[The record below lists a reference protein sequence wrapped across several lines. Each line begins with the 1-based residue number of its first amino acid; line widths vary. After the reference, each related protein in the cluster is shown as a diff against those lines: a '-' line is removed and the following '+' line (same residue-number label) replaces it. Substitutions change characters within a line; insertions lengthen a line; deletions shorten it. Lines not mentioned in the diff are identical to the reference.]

1 MQVYA
6 NSNWASLKKILFF
19 FIILLIAFLPI
30 SSFLFFLKNDAFAGY
45 FPPKFFMSES
55 IHAGHL
61 PLWNPYIN
69 FGFPQYG
76 DMSGG
81 FWSPITWIIA
91 STAGYNAYTLTLEVL
106 FYILL
111 GGIGMYKLTGFWNMD
126 KRVREIAGVA
136 FMCSGYIIGHLQH
149 FNWIS
154 GAAFLPWCLWSYL
167 SLLKQFSKNNFVLTV
182 LLFYFL
188 VSSAHP
194 GIIISA
200 IYFFS
205 AVLVFYI
212 INKKENINRT
222 QQIKQLFLMHAGL
235 LLLFVLLCA
244 GMIAGY
250 LDILPF
256 FVRGEKISVTASL
269 GNPTS
274 FPSWISALL
283 PLATVKN
290 DNLYQTDISM
300 RNNYFSLVLLLFFLQ
315 ACFSKKNSWQ
325 KFLLIA
331 GFLFAALSAGGI
343 FKTFAYKFIPLIGY
357 VRLNGEFGIFTLLCF
372 IIVAAI
378 QLNKFIQYKES
389 FSVLI
394 QSIYYTIL
402 FILIVCIFY
411 GVYFAVNGKDSFVF
425 ILNSIA
431 LQHTLPDKLK
441 TLLDAVSFNDTLW
454 IQGSIQ
460 LIIWLGIKH
469 SLKIHNFNLLRSLVV
484 ADLIIASLL
493 NIPFTGVGKTS
504 VASIQNLLSQSPK
517 GIPVPILQPIN
528 KIDTLQVNVK
538 EIIGDW
544 SMYNKQIGVK
554 EEVAYPIIL
563 KNMHAYFETNESN
576 PRRNFL
582 NYPFIFVEGSQNS
595 DQVVIQSFSPDKI
608 ALRVLASNAS
618 NLILQQ
624 NYYPHWYFKNG
635 EHTGLV
641 DSAGINFM
649 KAPLNQGENNIE
661 FNFEPTLVKR
671 AMLLSAIL
679 FITLCLLLVLPLPFN
694 QIKIIPDHTG
704 TC

>member
-81 FWSPITWIIA
+81 FWNPITWIIA
-91 STAGYNAYTLTLEVL
+91 STVGYNAYTLTLEVL

-111 GGIGMYKLTGFWNMD
+111 GGIGMYKLTGIWRLDN
-126 KRVREIAGVA
+126 RAREIAGVA

-167 SLLKQFSKNNFVLTV
+167 SLLNQFSKNNLLLTV

-194 GIIISA
+194 GIVIIA
-200 IYFFS
+200 AYFFS
-205 AVLVFYI
+205 GVLVFHI
-212 INKKENINRT
+212 INNRGNINLSKK
-222 QQIKQLFLMHAGL
+222 IKQLFVTHAVL
-235 LLLFVLLCA
+235 LLLFLLLCA

-256 FVRGEKISVTASL
+256 FVRGEKISLAASL
-269 GNPTS
+269 GNPTN
-274 FPSWISALL
+274 FQSWISALL

-290 DNLYQTDISM
+290 DALYQTDISM
-300 RNNYFSLVLLLFFLQ
+300 RNNYFGLTLLLFFLQ
-315 ACFSKKNSWQ
+315 ACFSKKNNWQ
-325 KFLLIA
+325 KFLLVA
-331 GFLFAALSAGGI
+331 GFLFAVLSAGGI
-343 FKTFAYKFIPLIGY
+343 FKTFAYKFIPLVGY
-357 VRLNGEFGIFTLLCF
+357 VRLNGEFVIFTLICF
-372 IIVAAI
+372 ITVAAI
-378 QLNKFIQYKES
+378 QLNKFIQQKEN
-389 FSVLI
+389 FSGFL
-394 QSIYYTIL
+394 QWSHYTIL
-402 FILIVCIFY
+402 LILIACIFS
-411 GVYFAVNGKDSFVF
+411 GLYFAISGKDSFVYV
-425 ILNSIA
+425 LKGIA
-431 LQHTLPDKLK
+431 EQHTIAGKLK
-441 TLLDAVSFNDTLW
+441 TLIDAVSFYDTLW

-460 LIIWLGIKH
+460 LIIWLTIRRALQAG
-469 SLKIHNFNLLRSLVV
+469 NFNLLRSLVV

-504 VASIQNLLSQSPK
+504 VATIQNLLNQSPK
-517 GIPVPILQPIN
+517 GIPIPILQPIN
-528 KIDTLQVNVK
+528 NIDTLQVNVK

-563 KNMHAYFETNESN
+563 KNMHAYFESNESN
-576 PRRNFL
+576 QGSNFL
-582 NYPFIFVEGSQNS
+582 NHPFLFVEGTQNA
-595 DQVVIQSFSPDKI
+595 DPIVIQSFSPNKI
-608 ALRVLASNAS
+608 ALWVKADSASS
-618 NLILQQ
+618 LILQQ
-624 NYYPHWYFKNG
+624 NYYPHWFFKNG
-635 EHTGLV
+635 GHTGLV

-649 KAPLNQGENNIE
+649 KVPIGKGENNIV
-661 FNFEPTLVKR
+661 FSFEPTVVKR
-671 AMLLSAIL
+671 AMLISATL
-679 FITLCLLLVLPLPFN
+679 FIALCLLLFLPLSFQTN
-694 QIKIIPDHTG
+694 KNNL
-704 TC
+704 

>member
-136 FMCSGYIIGHLQH
+136 FMCSGYIVGHLQH

-167 SLLKQFSKNNFVLTV
+167 SLLKQFSKNRFVLTV

-212 INKKENINRT
+212 INKRENINRT

-290 DNLYQTDISM
+290 DSLYQTDISM
-300 RNNYFSLVLLLFFLQ
+300 RNNYFSLALLLFFLQ
-315 ACFSKKNSWQ
+315 ACFSKKNNWQ
-325 KFLLIA
+325 KFLLVA
-331 GFLFAALSAGGI
+331 GVLFSFLSAGGI

-357 VRLNGEFGIFTLLCF
+357 VRLNGEFSIFALLCF

-378 QLNKFIQYKES
+378 HLNKFIQQKES
-389 FSVLI
+389 FSGFIQWSYYAIFLI
-394 QSIYYTIL
+394 
-402 FILIVCIFY
+402 FIGCIFC
-411 GVYFAVNGKDSFVF
+411 GLYFAISGKDSFVF
-425 ILNSIA
+425 VLSRIT
-431 LQHTLPDKLK
+431 QQYTLAEKLK
-441 TLLDAVSFNDTLW
+441 TLVDAVSFYDTLW
-454 IQGSIQ
+454 IQGCIQ
-460 LIIWLGIKH
+460 LIIWLVIRRALI
-469 SLKIHNFNLLRSLVV
+469 SRNFNLLRSLVV

-504 VASIQNLLSQSPK
+504 VATIQNLLNQSPQ
-517 GIPVPILQPIN
+517 GIPIPILQPIN

-544 SMYNKQIGVK
+544 SIYNKQIGVK
-554 EEVAYPIIL
+554 EEVAYPIVL
-563 KNMHAYFETNESN
+563 KNMRAYFETNERY
-576 PRRNFL
+576 PGRNFL
-582 NYPFIFVEGSQNS
+582 NHPFLFVDGSQNS
-595 DQVVIQSFSPDKI
+595 RSIVIQSFAPDKI
-608 ALRVLASNAS
+608 ALSVTADNPSS
-618 NLILQQ
+618 IVLQQ
-624 NYYPHWYFKNG
+624 NYYPHWFFKNG
-635 EHTGLV
+635 RQKGLV

-649 KAPLNQGENNIE
+649 KAPLNKGENNIV
-661 FNFEPTLVKR
+661 FTFEPTLVKR
-671 AMLLSAIL
+671 AMLLSV
-679 FITLCLLLVLPLPFN
+679 ITFTALCLLLLLPLPFQPN
-694 QIKIIPDHTG
+694 KKKT
-704 TC
+704 